1 MKVLYC
7 SNTGFSK
14 RYAELIANEIGGEC
28 VDISLKSRVSKKEEI
43 VFVGW
48 IFANKIKKLSKL
60 KKYNVKCVL
69 AVGMTPDRETIM
81 KYLLEAN
88 KKDLVGRRLFY
99 ALGGLDMTK
108 QRGFNK
114 MLLKMVSKKVI
125 SENKYD
131 DRQMMEIFKNG
142 GDFVSKENVSE
153 LLEYLKN

>member
-14 RYAELIANEIGGEC
+14 RYAELIAKEIGGES

-43 VFVGW
+43 VYVGW

-69 AVGMTPDRETIM
+69 AVGMTPNKEKIIS
-81 KYLLEAN
+81 YLMEAN
-88 KKDLVGRRLFY
+88 KKELVGKKLFY
-99 ALGGLDMTK
+99 ALGGLDMSK

-114 MLLKMVSKKVI
+114 MLLKMVSKSVI
-125 SENKYD
+125 KQNNYE
-131 DRQMMEIFKNG
+131 DRQMIDIFKNG
-142 GDFVSKENVSE
+142 GDFVSYENISE